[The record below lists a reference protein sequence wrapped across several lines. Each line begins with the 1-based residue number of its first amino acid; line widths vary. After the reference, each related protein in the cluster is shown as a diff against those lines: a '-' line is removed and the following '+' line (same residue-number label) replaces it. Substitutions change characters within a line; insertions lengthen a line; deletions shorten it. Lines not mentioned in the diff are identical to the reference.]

1 MSLRKGLALLLLAAF
16 GLTSLVPA
24 GAAVTI
30 SASNTTSTTL
40 EAYVL
45 PANSTAG
52 QLLSQVINAA
62 DGANEAAKKYEALD
76 LVQVGNG
83 THNTLA
89 DYLTSQ
95 GQELVTTLAPAFEG
109 SNQTQNWNLIICE
122 TAAAGFANKNDFF
135 FALPS
140 GWDLNLEN
148 GAVAMKTVTVP
159 RIFSTISSNGVT
171 LDAVAAGDVQEK
183 TSSLRAGVAIHIAA
197 AGAGTTTGNVRD
209 CAGVMIPHENI
220 IAPTSGSATSANIYL
235 FNGSSTNT
243 TSSVI
248 PAAGTTDTTDLEFA
262 PSILDYGVSL
272 SLANGNDLV
281 NDFIRTGSTLPTGVT
296 TRNQEDRIAAG
307 AIAQT
312 GFTAPSSV
320 TRYRGLADDIDL
332 YGLVINEPDPA
343 AWNLFDGPTIFK
355 PTETLNGTTAT
366 SNGSTTKVIVFC
378 ENNGTP
384 ILEQDATRLAAVP
397 LTDDID
403 VTSIGFSSNQLEI
416 VVTKRSGALP
426 DPNDVASRILVQGL
440 ELNNLIAGDSDTVTN
455 AAVDCTARIQRNL
468 WFNGAAGA
476 GDNGEIFE
484 TIAAGESILQ
494 NGTTVKALPI
504 WASNGDYSF
513 FNGNNGW
520 ALSQGLLPGV
530 LEAFSN
536 TDADT
541 DNGVPF
547 YFSTFSDGTVTVS
560 GAAVVNGTT
569 ALKTISSTTEYGY
582 TVEDLPSASSAS
594 GDTDKLVTVTIAQN
608 SLTPGLP
615 VTLDS
620 LTTTNDG
627 PSNSVQGA
635 ADANG
640 SVTLAIRAKVGQT
653 IRVTAPYLSGGTE
666 AKLDIV
672 VDEDGQT
679 ITPAFTSTA
688 ITTELDG
695 DDGFVKRGGDTLVV
709 FTVTDANTIGFSF
722 ADVYE
727 DAKINGESVFRFGTS
742 NKYGAMPRPGAGS
755 FILTVNVNGTE
766 VTKTIDTTTD
776 YATITPT
783 SFKSHGNVKLKD
795 KRDGKGWFNFKPR
808 RRKFLE
814 SVRVFEV
821 NGSGAVTEA
830 AVTLRKRNRRARIVP
845 ESDTEFVCIT
855 SLRQTDCF
863 DVR

>member
-52 QLLSQVINAA
+52 QLLTQVIGTA
-62 DGANEAAKKYEALD
+62 DGANRAAKVLTGLD
-76 LVQVGNG
+76 IIQVGNG
-83 THNTLA
+83 THNSLA

-95 GQELVTTLAPAFEG
+95 GKELITDLAPAFAG
-109 SNQTQNWNLIICE
+109 SNQTQNWNLVICE
-122 TAAAGFANKNDFF
+122 TAATGFGAGNDFF
-135 FALPS
+135 FALPT

-148 GAVAMKTVTVP
+148 GSSAMEAPTAQ
-159 RIFSTISSNGVT
+159 RIFSTFNSNGIA
-171 LDAVAAGDVQEK
+171 LRAIAAGDVQEK
-183 TSSLRAGVAIHIAA
+183 TSALRAGVSIEISSV
-197 AGAGTTTGNVRD
+197 GTTTGAVRD
-209 CAGVMIPHENI
+209 CAGVMIQHENI
-220 IAPTSGSATSANIYL
+220 IAPSSGSATSANIYL
-235 FNGSSTNT
+235 FNGDSTNT
-243 TSSVI
+243 TSTII
-248 PAAGTTDTTDLEFA
+248 PLAGTTDTTDLEFA

-281 NDFIRTGSTLPTGVT
+281 NDFIRTGDTSPTNGT
-296 TRNQEDRIAAG
+296 TRDQDDRIAAG
-307 AIAQT
+307 AIQQT
-312 GFTAPSSV
+312 GFSTPTSV
-320 TRYRGLADDIDL
+320 TRYRGLTDDIAL
-332 YGLVINEPDPA
+332 YGLVISEPDPA

-355 PTETLNGTTAT
+355 PTATLNGSTAT
-366 SNGSTTKVIVFC
+366 SDGTTNKLIVFC
-378 ENNGTP
+378 ENNGTA
-384 ILEQDATRLAAVP
+384 ILEKYPDAGDLKAVP

-403 VTSIGFSSNQLEI
+403 VSAIDVTSGELQITFN
-416 VVTKRSGALP
+416 TRAAALP

-440 ELNNLIAGDSDTVTN
+440 KLDNLIAGDTDTVAN
-455 AAVDCTARIQRNL
+455 AAVDCTARVQRSSKVETL
-468 WFNGAAGA
+468 GTNGT
-476 GDNGEIFE
+476 ILE
-484 TIAAGESILQ
+484 TIAAGESIIQ

-504 WASNGDYSF
+504 WSSNGDDSF
-513 FNGNNGW
+513 FNGTNGW
-520 ALSQGLLPGV
+520 ALSLGLQPGV
-530 LEAFSN
+530 LEVFSSV
-536 TDADT
+536 DADT

-547 YFSTFSDGTVTVS
+547 YFSTFSDSALTVS

-627 PSNSVQGA
+627 PANKVRGA

-640 SVTLAIRAKVGQT
+640 AVTLSIRAKVGQT
-653 IRVTAPYLSGGTE
+653 IRVTAPYLDGNT
-666 AKLDIV
+666 AATLDIV
-672 VDEDGQT
+672 VDEDGQE

-742 NKYGAMPRPGAGS
+742 DKYGAMPRPGAGS

-766 VTKTIDTTTD
+766 VTKTIDTATD
-776 YATITPT
+776 YSTITTT

-795 KRDGKGWFNFKPR
+795 KRDGKGWFNFQPR

-821 NGSGAVTEA
+821 NGSGVVSEA